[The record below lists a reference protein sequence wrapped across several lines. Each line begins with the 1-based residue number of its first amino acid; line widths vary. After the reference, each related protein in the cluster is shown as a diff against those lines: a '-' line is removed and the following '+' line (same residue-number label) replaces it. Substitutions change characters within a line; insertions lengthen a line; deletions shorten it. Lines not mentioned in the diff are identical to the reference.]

1 MDLRRVMAAAVIS
14 VTGLGL
20 AGVAVSSLSSG
31 VPGLPGGIIVGA
43 VLVLGGA
50 FAIAGPALYRS
61 SVTSDHLLRVAG
73 WNTLGVVV
81 TVAVLALVGTF
92 QAADGGRVA
101 APLLSGAVIVGVS
114 AFAHVLIGVNDVRRI
129 RVGELARERQKLAVL
144 NRIVRHNL
152 RNDAQVLLGNAE
164 ALLGE
169 LDDDRHRG
177 MADSIAG
184 KATSLASMNEKLG
197 KFQAAIEHDPSDER
211 AVDLDDLIES
221 VVEELRESFPE
232 ATIETDVP
240 AGLAVEADDK
250 LGDALSEAIENAIL
264 HGGGEVR
271 VGATRH
277 GGDVDITVTDE
288 GPGIPEHELS
298 SIAADAEITQLDHG
312 TGVGL
317 WVLRTVV
324 EAYDGTLS
332 IDTDDGTTVTIRLPA
347 A

>member
-1 MDLRRVMAAAVIS
+1 MDFIRLGSGAS
-14 VTGLGL
+14 VSATG
-20 AGVAVSSLSSG
+20 
-31 VPGLPGGIIVGA
+31 
-43 VLVLGGA
+43 VLV
-50 FAIAGPALYRS
+50 FAIALSVVWNGAVSLYDVALVGIALVVGLTLVAAGAALVVLDALR
-61 SVTSDHLLRVAG
+61 TDHVLRVAG
-73 WNTLGVVV
+73 WNALGVVV
-81 TVAVLALVGTF
+81 LGIVLALVS
-92 QAADGGRVA
+92 ASPSVSLPPVVVADV
-101 APLLSGAVIVGVS
+101 LGVS
-114 AFAHVLIGVNDVRRI
+114 AVAHVLIGVNDVRRI

-211 AVDLDDLIES
+211 SVDLTDLIES

-317 WVLRTVV
+317 WVVRTVV
-324 EAYDGTLS
+324 DAYDGTLTF
-332 IDTDDGTTVTIRLPA
+332 DTEGGTTMTIRLTA
-347 A
+347 G

>member
-1 MDLRRVMAAAVIS
+1 MDFIRLGSGAS
-14 VTGLGL
+14 VSATG
-20 AGVAVSSLSSG
+20 
-31 VPGLPGGIIVGA
+31 
-43 VLVLGGA
+43 VLV
-50 FAIAGPALYRS
+50 FAIALSVVWNGAVSLYDVALVGIALVVGLTLVAAGAALVVLDALR
-61 SVTSDHLLRVAG
+61 TDHVLRVAG
-73 WNTLGVVV
+73 WNALGVVV
-81 TVAVLALVGTF
+81 LGIVLALVS
-92 QAADGGRVA
+92 ASPSVSLPPVVVADV
-101 APLLSGAVIVGVS
+101 LGVS
-114 AFAHVLIGVNDVRRI
+114 AVAHVLIGVNDVRRI

-197 KFQAAIEHDPSDER
+197 KFQAAIEHDSSDER

-317 WVLRTVV
+317 WVVRTVV
-324 EAYDGTLS
+324 DAYDGTLTF
-332 IDTDDGTTVTIRLPA
+332 DTEGGTTMTIRLTA
-347 A
+347 G

>member
-1 MDLRRVMAAAVIS
+1 MDFIRLGSGAS
-14 VTGLGL
+14 VSATG
-20 AGVAVSSLSSG
+20 
-31 VPGLPGGIIVGA
+31 
-43 VLVLGGA
+43 VLV
-50 FAIAGPALYRS
+50 FAIALSVVWNGAVSLYDVALVGIALVVGLTLVAAGAALVVLDALR
-61 SVTSDHLLRVAG
+61 TDHVLRVAG
-73 WNTLGVVV
+73 WNALGVVV
-81 TVAVLALVGTF
+81 LGIVLALVS
-92 QAADGGRVA
+92 ASPSVSLPPVVVADV
-101 APLLSGAVIVGVS
+101 LGVS
-114 AFAHVLIGVNDVRRI
+114 AVAHVLIGVNDVRRI

-277 GGDVDITVTDE
+277 GGDVEISVTDE
-288 GPGIPEHELS
+288 GSGIPEHELS

-317 WVLRTVV
+317 WVVRTVV
-324 EAYDGTLS
+324 DAYDGTLTF
-332 IDTDDGTTVTIRLPA
+332 DTEGGTTMTIRLTA
-347 A
+347 G